1 MERHRIGW
9 ALSLILTI
17 CLATYIVLALALPS
31 EPTYQTGSLT
41 KGNPDNSYLDTGRV
55 YCCGD

>member
-1 MERHRIGW
+1 M
-9 ALSLILTI
+9 ILTI

-41 KGNPDNSYLDTGRV
+41 KGNPDNSYLDTCRV